1 MGTDALAPALA
12 RLEKALD
19 LIGSPHFEGEKVFT
33 AVFAETASSEAR
45 ASDARR
51 RAGTL
56 LGPLDG
62 RLVSVKALF
71 NVAGHVT
78 TAGSKVLRRLAPAK
92 ADATAVARLR
102 AAGAIVVGA
111 TQMTEFA
118 FSALGTNPH
127 DGTPGNPRDRRRVP
141 GGSSSG
147 AVVSVVDGM
156 VDIAIGSDT
165 GGSLRIPAAL
175 SGAVGFK
182 PTSGRV
188 PTDGAFSL
196 SSTLDTIGP
205 IAMDVASCAAADA
218 VLAGVL
224 SGEFRAA
231 PVDSFRLRVASGR
244 LFNDCEPSVLAAFND
259 AMERLRAAD
268 IFVGEAAIDDALG
281 DVADID
287 RIGTFPPV
295 ELRATLRE
303 LGVDDITDVDPNT
316 RARIELGERLGAVD
330 YVRMVRLRNDAVRR
344 FETAL
349 ALEDVVVMPTTP
361 IGAPLIASIA
371 ESSAF
376 HRANGLV
383 LRNARVANL
392 LDCPAISLPLPG
404 LVPTGLML
412 VGRRHSDRR
421 LLDIAGAVQK
431 LVGAEHQGR

>member
-1 MGTDALAPALA
+1 M
-12 RLEKALD
+12 
-19 LIGSPHFEGEKVFT
+19 
-33 AVFAETASSEAR
+33 
-45 ASDARR
+45 
-51 RAGTL
+51 

-92 ADATAVARLR
+92 ADAVAVARLR
-102 AAGAIVVGA
+102 AAGAVIVGA

-205 IAMDVASCAAADA
+205 IAMDVAGCAAADA
-218 VLAGVL
+218 VLADVPP
-224 SGEFRAA
+224 GECQAA
-231 PVDSFRLRVASGR
+231 LVDSFRLMVAFGR
-244 LFNDCEPSVLAAFND
+244 LFNDCEPSVLAAFNE

-268 IFVGEAAIDDALG
+268 IFVGEAAIDDAL
-281 DVADID
+281 DNLAEID
-287 RIGTFPPV
+287 KIGTFPPV
-295 ELRATLRE
+295 ELRATLHQ
-303 LGVDDITDVDPNT
+303 LGVDDIADVDPNT
-316 RARIELGERLGAVD
+316 RARIELGERLSAVD
-330 YVRMVRLRNDAVRR
+330 YVRMVRLRDDAVRR

-361 IGAPLIASIA
+361 IGAPLIASVA

-383 LRNARVANL
+383 LRNPRVANL

-404 LVPTGLML
+404 PVTTGLML

-421 LLDIAGAVQK
+421 LLEIAGAIQK
-431 LVGAEHQGR
+431 IVGAEGQAR